1 MTAANRSTASPSA
14 APGRLSNLGLG
25 SKLPSWLK
33 AEEDSPSTIM
43 ARRRNLL
50 SGQPQ
55 QRELVRIIVED
66 PEQWGKLHQAMK
78 QNKSCTSMGLTQ
90 NLRFLIQDR
99 IDDMESNGHISVARR
114 RSLTE

>member
-1 MTAANRSTASPSA
+1 MTAANRPTVSPSTASR
-14 APGRLSNLGLG
+14 RLVTLGLG

-33 AEEDSPSTIM
+33 AEEDSPSTM
-43 ARRRNLL
+43 ARRRSLL

-55 QRELVRIIVED
+55 QRELVRIILED
-66 PEQWGKLHQAMK
+66 PEQWIKLQQAMK

-90 NLRFLIQDR
+90 NLRLLIQDR
-99 IDDMESNGHISVARR
+99 IDDMELNGHSSVARQ